1 MNKQKLR
8 DSLHYRVRLSPVAR
22 CKIPGG
28 PWLPAVDRDWLVQSV
43 DPTGIVHLSNP
54 SSGHV
59 AILGHDRIHHFEYEP
74 HRDGDGLKHGMFVL
88 RTQLVIHGNEI
99 HYLPLAHRPSQ
110 DRAPKASERRS
121 TPTR

>member
-1 MNKQKLR
+1 MNKHKLR
-8 DSLHYRVRLSPVAR
+8 DSLHYRVRLTPVAR
-22 CKIPGG
+22 CKIPNG

-43 DPTGIVHLSNP
+43 DPAGIVHLSNT

-74 HRDGDGLKHGMFVL
+74 DRDWDGLKHGMYIL

-99 HYLPLAHRPSQ
+99 HYLPLDSRPSQ
-110 DRAPKASERRS
+110 DRAPKAFERRS
-121 TPTR
+121 ARPR